1 MKRTPFDPVDPFD
14 AMCENFRRQVVQM
27 VLDAEGITLYR
38 ELGARQLEAFVAGT
52 LTGLVGVGMASIKPE
67 GHKEF
72 LRSIRGYLRHARFQT
87 ESILG
92 NDEQLNTCQ
101 RPEDQR

>member
-27 VLDAEGITLYR
+27 ALDAESITLYR
-38 ELGARQLEAFVAGT
+38 DLGDRQLEAFVAGT
-52 LTGLVGVGMASIKPE
+52 LTGLVGVGMATIKPE
-67 GHKEF
+67 RHKEF
-72 LRSIRGYLRHARFQT
+72 LRSVRNYLHQARFQT

-92 NDEQLNTCQ
+92 K
-101 RPEDQR
+101 PEGRR